1 MTMINSADPSNVPKN
16 DFEELM
22 KIQRLVNSAVLRE
35 LEEDKTISL
44 ISLVNQMTSESQP
57 TQIETIF
64 VEAQGQGF
72 GESDVLGIIKR
83 MKKDNLIFEPSDGFV
98 QKRA

>member
-44 ISLVNQMTSESQP
+44 ISMVNELTSESQP
-57 TQIETIF
+57 TQIEIIF
-64 VEAQGQGF
+64 VEAQGLGF
-72 GESDVLGIIKR
+72 DEADVLGIIEK